1 MDYVQDPSS
10 AHFSDDPIPKLVREV
25 LQNSLDAREPGL
37 RQPVKVE
44 FVQAAVD
51 PNLVGAPQLAE
62 HVRSCIERAEAEELG
77 EKVAEMYK
85 RALAAL
91 EADSISCL
99 RVTDSGTTGLEGQ
112 KWNAL
117 VRQEG
122 SVQKTTAAHGGS
134 YGIGKNA
141 VLNVSDAKAVIYST
155 RFVCRRRGRVERM
168 QGKATLMSHPNPD
181 NPAQGLQ
188 HIGFYRLPNNQPL
201 VTREIPDFFRLP
213 DVGTGVFVL
222 GFSPRSSNWIRD
234 VAAAVL
240 RNFFCAVHQ
249 RKLVVEI
256 SSSPSSSNE
265 EPARVVVSH
274 DTIDHLFSD
283 LFKGKP
289 APDAYSYYLAIRDAD
304 SVTTDKLTKLGA
316 LDVHVTM
323 GSGPRRTAYVTRN
336 GMLISASREQKTNPL
351 APVNKALWPDYAA
364 VVVPST
370 DRGDAWVR
378 TMEPPSHDSVSP
390 GELPDE
396 ASKRAAE
403 GVFRKARGLVRD
415 IIDKKANIDRFGDT
429 SNLDELA
436 HLFPDELDPSKEGN
450 VQLEIRKV
458 VHQRTVQGDDPA
470 PGPDPVPPPS
480 PPGPNP
486 VPPSP
491 DPDPPGPGP
500 GPNPGPSRRPN
511 KVNIRFV
518 PVGKTE
524 AVVAFTPRG
533 DALEPITIK
542 LAPAGA
548 ERESVSPIA
557 IVSAQVVDGPGTK
570 VKVADGVATVVPE
583 SQERI
588 QLRVATDQPIGDFA
602 VRVG

>member
-44 FVQAAVD
+44 FVQATVD
-51 PNLVGAPQLAE
+51 PDLVGAPQLAA
-62 HVRSCIERAEAEELG
+62 HVRSCIERAEDEELG

-85 RALAAL
+85 RALTAL

-181 NPAQGLQ
+181 NPAEGLQ

-256 SSSPSSSNE
+256 SSSSLSSNE

-274 DTIDHLFSD
+274 DTIDHLFSE
-283 LFKGKP
+283 LFKGQP
-289 APDAYSYYLAIRDAD
+289 TPDAYSYYLAIRDAD
-304 SVTTDKLTKLGA
+304 PVTTDKVPKLGA

-364 VVVPST
+364 VVVPAT

-403 GVFRKARGLVRD
+403 RVFRKARGLVRD

-436 HLFPDELDPSKEGN
+436 HLFPDELDPSREGN

-458 VHQRTVQGDDPA
+458 VQRRPVAGDD
-470 PGPDPVPPPS
+470 S
-480 PPGPNP
+480 E
-486 VPPSP
+486 
-491 DPDPPGPGP
+491 PGPGQGGSGSGTDGSSGSGTGDGHSDSAP

-548 ERESVSPIA
+548 ERDSVSPIA

-570 VKVADGVATVVPE
+570 VKVADGVATLVPE